1 MPPLTTAYLSIAFPS
16 GGVASVGDESDL
28 TVSRVG
34 WSRNSSQPD
43 PPGEPFVPSE
53 TLFERSCTETT

>member
-43 PPGEPFVPSE
+43 PPGEPSVPSE
-53 TLFERSCTETT
+53 TLFGS